1 MSNLFE
7 EADVAADTLRKRP
20 GFVPEDLPIMFR
32 LAQRHHHPDYTDD
45 QFSYLFDIWHDQYP
59 ARHAA
64 KKAAANARMLEL
76 LKAAS
81 RTCRPEERHRREA
94 RIQIIAF
101 DVRHGGES
109 YKDRP

>member
-1 MSNLFE
+1 
-7 EADVAADTLRKRP
+7 
-20 GFVPEDLPIMFR
+20 
-32 LAQRHHHPDYTDD
+32 
-45 QFSYLFDIWHDQYP
+45 
-59 ARHAA
+59 
-64 KKAAANARMLEL
+64 MLEL